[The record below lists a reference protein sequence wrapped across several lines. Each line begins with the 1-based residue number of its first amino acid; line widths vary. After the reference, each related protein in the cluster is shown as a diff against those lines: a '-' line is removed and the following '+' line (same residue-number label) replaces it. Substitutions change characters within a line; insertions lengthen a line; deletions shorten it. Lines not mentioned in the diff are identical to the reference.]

1 MTIKRILAAL
11 LAMAA
16 LLAAL
21 AGCTRVTIREDSVYE
36 ALPPVDPDDGVYQE
50 QNVNVYFRQKG
61 QTLLLNDTRAVTV
74 RPNESQEMAIM
85 RALIQGPP
93 ANSVSHEAIV
103 PQGTRLITMSFEDR
117 ILYVTLSVEFI
128 TGSLGGD
135 TEEDAALLR
144 RLSVYAVVNSLLAAG
159 NADRVLI
166 LIDVDGKGVGARLRR
181 LQFGFIDDPEQQM
194 QFVEPLEFEPEVLA
208 QEAWLPGGGGGQ

>member
-1 MTIKRILAAL
+1 MKRNRILAAAL
-11 LAMAA
+11 MFAA

-21 AGCTRVTIREDSVYE
+21 SGCTQVTIREDSVYE
-36 ALPPVDPDDGVYQE
+36 ALPPVDPDDGIYQE

-61 QTLLLNDTRAVTV
+61 QQRLLDDMRAVTV
-74 RPNESQEMAIM
+74 RPNESREMAVM

-103 PQGTRLITMSFEDR
+103 PQGTRLVSMSFEDR

-128 TGSLGGD
+128 TGSLGGE
-135 TEEDAALLR
+135 TEEEAAQLR
-144 RLSVYAVVNSLLAAG
+144 RLSTYAVVNSLLAVG

-166 LIDVDGKGVGARLRR
+166 LIDVDGKGMGTRLRR
-181 LQFGFIDDPEQQM
+181 LQFGFVDDPEQQM
-194 QFVEPLEFEPEVLA
+194 QFVEPMEFESGVLA
-208 QEAWLPGGGGGQ
+208 PEAWVPGQEGGQ